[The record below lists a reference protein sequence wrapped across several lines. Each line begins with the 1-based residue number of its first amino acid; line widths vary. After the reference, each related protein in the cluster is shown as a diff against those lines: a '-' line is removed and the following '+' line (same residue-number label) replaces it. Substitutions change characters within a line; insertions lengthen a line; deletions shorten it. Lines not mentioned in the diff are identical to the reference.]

1 MASSFRK
8 KEKMEFLLYPSC
20 LSERAILNEFSNYQ
34 QLTNLIIMGL
44 FLSKKRPPPCQLVE
58 YSVSCSPVSL
68 PDNWERYESGNFKPV
83 PKDIILIIA
92 TYLSLSNRGVLER
105 VSKYFLS
112 IIRSDWPLIPEY
124 RFVHCSGTKIQY
136 SLKLNLR
143 EFCMK
148 LHNVEITYNNVT
160 NNSKMGPTRY
170 FLGRTSHRPP
180 PDSIVDPSQWEGLM
194 LKFEKDDYPFN
205 RILWSYRIKRCK
217 NLVYLTLTDD
227 DDIYLNIENHEKL
240 EGLFV
245 KLKSENGLGG
255 DIFSPLNMKQIVLY
269 ASEEKYQEHH
279 TQFSKGYVK
288 ELSLNASECTN
299 LEFW

>member
-1 MASSFRK
+1 
-8 KEKMEFLLYPSC
+8 MEFLLYPSC
-20 LSERAILNEFSNYQ
+20 VSERAILNEFFNYQ
-34 QLTNLIIMGL
+34 QLTNLIIMDL
-44 FLSKKRPPPCQLVE
+44 FQNKEQKNKKEQPPPDQLMV

-68 PDNWERYESGNFKPV
+68 PDNWERYESGNFRSV

-92 TYLSLSNRGVLER
+92 NYLSLSNRGVLER

-124 RFVHCSGTKIQY
+124 RFVHCSDTEIQY

-160 NNSKMGPTRY
+160 SNSKMGPTRY

-180 PDSIVDPSQWEGLM
+180 SDSIVDPSQWEGLM
-194 LKFEKDDYPFN
+194 LKFEKDDTPLY
-205 RILWSYRIKRCK
+205 RALWSSRIKTCK
-217 NLVYLTLTDD
+217 NLVYLTLTDA
-227 DDIYLNIENHEKL
+227 DDIYLNLENHEKL

-245 KLKSENGLGG
+245 KLKSANGLGG
-255 DIFSPLNMKQIVLY
+255 IIAPPPSMKQIVLY
-269 ASEEKYQEHH
+269 ASEENYQEHH
-279 TQFSKGYVK
+279 TQFSEGYV
-288 ELSLNASECTN
+288 ERLDLRASECTN